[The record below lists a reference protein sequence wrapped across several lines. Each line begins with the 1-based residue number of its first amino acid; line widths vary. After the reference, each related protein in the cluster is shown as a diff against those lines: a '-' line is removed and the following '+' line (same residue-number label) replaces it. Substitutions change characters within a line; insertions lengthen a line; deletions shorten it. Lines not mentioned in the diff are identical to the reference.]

1 MRANPEPFAKP
12 NWQTDFVRRGE
23 RRFYFARSAIELYP
37 LSPHLA
43 EDPNKVYQLAN
54 GWYADLNLNDDQKL
68 TILMQLAVLARLQ
81 QEVDWDWE
89 TLAPK
94 RAPIDLNKL
103 FD

>member
-1 MRANPEPFAKP
+1 M
-12 NWQTDFVRRGE
+12 
-23 RRFYFARSAIELYP
+23 
-37 LSPHLA
+37 
-43 EDPNKVYQLAN
+43 AN